1 MSTVLIDADIVVY
14 QVAAG
19 GEKTVNFDYDTVVAW
34 ADLDQLIDVSINMI
48 TEIQKDTNC
57 NDVILCFSDN
67 QNFRKKIL
75 ETYKGNR
82 AGTRKPIAYSGL
94 KKKLSSC
101 FDSYQKPSLEGD
113 DLLGILATHPD
124 IVEGKKVIY
133 SQDKDLKQI
142 PGRHFNIKEKVM
154 EDISEEDGDKFH
166 YIQTLSGDRTDN
178 YFGCPGIGPKRAETL
193 LNKSDDPWSAI
204 VGAYEK
210 AGLTEKDALV
220 QAQVAKI
227 CRHTEYN
234 FATRKPILWKPTIS
248 SMSHK
253 ESLIT
258 AT

>member
-14 QVAAG
+14 QVSAAG
-19 GEKTVNFDYDTVVAW
+19 EEAVNFDTDTVVAW
-34 ADLDQLIDVSINMI
+34 ADLDQLTHVAVNMV
-48 TEIQKDTNC
+48 TDIQRETNC
-57 NDVILCFSDN
+57 NDAILCFSDN
-67 QNFRKKIL
+67 ENFRKKIL

-82 AGTRKPIAYSGL
+82 SGSRKPIAYSGL

-113 DLLGILATHPD
+113 DLLGILATHPT
-124 IVEGKKVIY
+124 IVSGKKIIY

-142 PGRHFNIKEKVM
+142 PGRHFNIKEKA
-154 EDISEEDGDKFH
+154 IEEVTEEQGDRFH
-166 YIQTLSGDRTDN
+166 YLQTLSGDRTDN

-193 LNKSDDPWSAI
+193 LDKSDDPWSAI

-210 AGLTEKDALV
+210 AGLTEQDALV

-234 FATRKPILWKPTIS
+234 FETRKPILWKPITS
-248 SMSHK
+248 SIQHK
-253 ESLIT
+253 EAQIT